1 MWGAQREVQLQG
13 VMGTVVVGVGGEEMR
28 GFGVRRT
35 SWSIYFKPGFVPF
48 YRARPEC
55 PRFYDLKCFL

>member
-1 MWGAQREVQLQG
+1 
-13 VMGTVVVGVGGEEMR
+13 MGTVVVGVGGEEMR

-48 YRARPEC
+48 HRARPEC